1 MEIFMKSKIIKPIC
15 TLVLAFAMVAGLVF
29 GFMPAP
35 ASAATTQS
43 EIDALKSQKSALSE
57 QASEYQATI
66 NSLRGKQSNQVELKT
81 ALDSKLALTNQ
92 QIMNLEE
99 QIKLHDGLI
108 EQKTKEVDEA
118 QKVADEQLEKYKTRI
133 RAMEESG
140 RYNYIEVL
148 FGANSISEFLSL
160 IDDIGDIMKSDKELE
175 ENYKESVVNLKA
187 VKSEYEKAQAEMK
200 ENKAEL
206 AVLKDSL
213 QSDINEAA
221 NVIRSLQS
229 DINANASVLS
239 GLQSQE
245 SALQSQINAKVKQ
258 LNEQKKAE
266 EAAQREKEQQNN
278 KNNNDSGNTSG
289 GSAVG
294 TGNLVWPSYSTYITS
309 RQGPRTHPVTGEYK
323 NHGGTDV
330 GAGYGSAIYAADS
343 GRVVESSDGW
353 NGGYGNYVM
362 IDHGN
367 GMQTLYAHMSSRAVS
382 AGQTVSRGQTIGYV
396 GSTGMSTGAHLH
408 FEMYINGARVNP
420 QSRYPGVSFT
430 YAYDA

>member
-1 MEIFMKSKIIKPIC
+1 MKSKIIKPIC
-15 TLVLAFAMVAGLVF
+15 TLVLALAMVASLVF
-29 GFMPAP
+29 GIMPAP
-35 ASAATTQS
+35 ATAATTQA
-43 EIDALKSQKSALSE
+43 EIDALKSQKSALSD
-57 QASEYQATI
+57 QASEYQSTI
-66 NSLRGKQSNQVELKT
+66 NSLRGKQSSQVELKT

-99 QIKLHDGLI
+99 QIKLHDQLI

-118 QKVADEQLEKYKTRI
+118 QQVADEQLEKYKTRI

-140 RYNYIEVL
+140 RYNYLEVL

-160 IDDIGDIMKSDKELE
+160 IDDIGDIMKSDKQLE

-213 QSDINEAA
+213 QKDINEAA
-221 NVIRSLQS
+221 SVIRSLQS

-266 EAAQREKEQQNN
+266 EAAQKAKEQ
-278 KNNNDSGNTSG
+278 KEKDSG
-289 GSAVG
+289 GSSSGGGSATG
-294 TGNLVWPSYSTYITS
+294 TGNLVWPSYCTYITS

-330 GAGYGSAIYAADS
+330 GASYGSAIYAADS

-382 AGQTVSRGQTIGYV
+382 VGQTVSRGQTIGYV
-396 GSTGMSTGAHLH
+396 GSTGMSTGPHLH
-408 FEMYINGARVNP
+408 FEMYVNGARINP